1 MAEATKNADFA
12 LHITRK
18 SLFQSATLQ
27 IGLFEARGVTH
38 ACGDVEQQDRNAVV
52 LPLAGVFAKHD
63 APGRQVIGTPS
74 HAVFVAADT
83 AYRISY
89 PGGIGDR
96 ALILRFGD
104 ELAPEH
110 VDRSGDAALASNGLL
125 PAPAMMLRNMLGA
138 RLGQDDVDDFEIE
151 TIGLDLLN
159 VSFAAMRKEK
169 LASRPSALARRMR
182 ATERVKEAIA
192 VAPSEK
198 WTVAQLARLA
208 NLSPFHLCHVFRQMA
223 GTSIYHY
230 VLQERLAQ
238 ALDAVLDGDDDLTAI
253 ALDAGFASHS
263 HFTARF
269 RGFFG
274 CTPAALRRNATAARL
289 VELRKIV
296 TARTH

>member
-27 IGLFEARGVTH
+27 IGLFEARGVTD

-138 RLGQDDVDDFEIE
+138 RLG
-151 TIGLDLLN
+151 
-159 VSFAAMRKEK
+159 
-169 LASRPSALARRMR
+169 
-182 ATERVKEAIA
+182 
-192 VAPSEK
+192 
-198 WTVAQLARLA
+198 
-208 NLSPFHLCHVFRQMA
+208 
-223 GTSIYHY
+223 
-230 VLQERLAQ
+230 
-238 ALDAVLDGDDDLTAI
+238 
-253 ALDAGFASHS
+253 
-263 HFTARF
+263 
-269 RGFFG
+269 
-274 CTPAALRRNATAARL
+274 
-289 VELRKIV
+289 
-296 TARTH
+296 

>member
-1 MAEATKNADFA
+1 MFA

-18 SLFQSATLQ
+18 SLFQSASLQ
-27 IGLFEARGVTH
+27 IGLFEARGVTD
-38 ACGDVEQQDRNAVV
+38 ACGDVERQDRNAVV
-52 LPLAGVFAKHD
+52 LPLAGVFAKHE

-74 HAVFVAADT
+74 HAVFVAANT

-110 VDRSGDAALASNGLL
+110 VERRGDAAPASNGLL

-138 RLGQDDVDDFEIE
+138 RLGQDDADDFEIE
-151 TIGLDLLN
+151 TVGLDLLN
-159 VSFAAMRKEK
+159 ISFAAMRKEK
-169 LASRPSALARRMR
+169 PASRPAALARRLR

-198 WTVAQLARLA
+198 WSVAQLAKLA
-208 NLSPFHLCHVFRQMA
+208 NPSPFHLCHVFRQMA
-223 GTSIYHY
+223 GTSIYDY

-238 ALDAVLDGDDDLTAI
+238 SLDAVLDGDDDLTAI

-274 CTPAALRRNATAARL
+274 CTPAALRRTATAARL
-289 VELRKIV
+289 AELRKIV
-296 TARTH
+296 TARPH

>member
-1 MAEATKNADFA
+1 MGNENVDSA
-12 LHITRK
+12 LHVARK

-27 IGLFEARGVTH
+27 IGLFEARGVTD
-38 ACGDVEQQDRNAVV
+38 ACGDVERQDRNAVV

-74 HAVFVAADT
+74 HAVYVAADT

-96 ALILRFGD
+96 ALVLRFGD
-104 ELAPEH
+104 ELAPEQIE
-110 VDRSGDAALASNGLL
+110 RRGDAALASNGLL

-138 RLGQDDVDDFEIE
+138 RLGQADVDDFEIE

-159 VSFAAMRKEK
+159 VSFEAMRKEK
-169 LASRPSALARRMR
+169 PASRPSALARRMR

-192 VAPSEK
+192 IAPSEK
-198 WTVAQLARLA
+198 WSVAQLARLA
-208 NLSPFHLCHVFRQMA
+208 NLSPFHLCRVFRQLA
-223 GTSIYHY
+223 GTSIYDY

-289 VELRKIV
+289 AELRKIM
-296 TARTH
+296 TARAH

>member
-1 MAEATKNADFA
+1 MLVSRNVDFA
-12 LHITRK
+12 LHVTRK

-27 IGLFEARGVTH
+27 IGLFEARGVTD
-38 ACGDVEQQDRNAVV
+38 ACGDVERQDRNAVV

-96 ALILRFGD
+96 ALILRFGHA
-104 ELAPEH
+104 LAPEH

-138 RLGQDDVDDFEIE
+138 RLGQDDIDDFEIE

-169 LASRPSALARRMR
+169 PASRPSALERRLR

-198 WTVAQLARLA
+198 WTVAQLAKLA

-223 GTSIYHY
+223 GTSIYDY

-238 ALDAVLDGDDDLTAI
+238 SLDAVLDGDDELTAI

-274 CTPAALRRNATAARL
+274 CTPAALRRNAAAAQL
-289 VELRKIV
+289 AELRKIV